1 MAKLQHTFVQGKM
14 NKDLDERLVPNGQYR
29 DAQNIQVST
38 SEGSDVGAV
47 ENILGNTKKN
57 LRSTGPDV
65 FWQDNFGLQ
74 NPVCIGVV
82 KDSQNEKIYW
92 FLNSAD
98 SSTDAIVEYDQTTGI
113 VAPILV
119 DVNGVLNF
127 NKLNLITGINII
139 DGLLYWTDDL
149 NEPKVINIERFKAGS
164 TDFTTQTV
172 VYGAARNFVESDV
185 VVIKK
190 APQSVLTALASP
202 SLVGG
207 AGTGITP
214 ILTDSDNN
222 LANVSAGDSVN
233 LSWQVANTPITWPLQ
248 SSVILN
254 AQIEEPTGA
263 ITKYQVTGTFT
274 AVPISGSLVGTIIV
288 SSATPDIPDVDLRW
302 SMLLVETEPIFKD
315 DFPRFSYRYK
325 FTDGRYSPYA
335 TFSNAS
341 FVPGKFEYLSRDGN
355 NEGMKS
361 IIRKIEISNFSTTPF
376 DVEEIEVLYKGSRSN
391 NVYLIESFNYD
402 FAANPQPT
410 ISLTLT
416 SGTLGR
422 VIESSQL
429 LRLFDAVPKKAK
441 AQESIGNRIVYG
453 NYLQNYN
460 ISNSS
465 VDVVTTQINAVH
477 SSQYFGLPTV
487 KTDREYQI
495 GITFLDDYGRESPV
509 FTSAKGA
516 ISLDIANSSKVNS
529 IQAKLNSFTAPTGIE
544 KFKYYIKEPSA
555 EYYNI
560 ALDRYYDSS
569 DGGAW
574 LSFPSS
580 EVNKVR
586 EGQYIVLKKGHD
598 TDAPI
603 TINNKYKIL
612 DISNEAPEFLTS
624 QKIIKAR
631 GVGSTLTTQ
640 VDFEVGNS
648 VVRFQGP
655 TKAANPDFYDSFVSK
670 FNTNIYIRF
679 QQEVGSATTAEYRV
693 ISGTN
698 VAAIGATPIFEVQLA
713 EPLKKQDAWIASL
726 PGVANFLALVFEETH
741 VNTPEFQGRF
751 FAKINP
757 NATFYDNVSAAFAG
771 TAALVEDRSLFI
783 SPDGGTQDIPIA
795 PDTFFA
801 FWTDSDS
808 GTSVFQ
814 PPLGSGA
821 KPELPWQIVPGNPG
835 LPPFTYSDKSTFV
848 LGFADTAWASAVN
861 QNANFK
867 YQTFQQFIP
876 GAQFK
881 FKYSDGSVS
890 QGIYKLISR
899 NGIGSGGATANIT
912 EDAYKYFMDR
922 DFDDTQFGGSP
933 TSAQLTGIVLYRPQ
947 ELEDQE
953 LLSSSNPA
961 IFETEPQEQADL
973 ELFYEATGPIDIS
986 NVNTVQ
992 TLNWFNAYSFGN
1004 GVESDRI
1011 RDDFNATLLGNGV
1024 RVSTTLEE
1032 PYVEERRG
1040 SGLIFSGI
1048 LNSIS
1053 GVNNSNQF
1061 LIAEN
1066 ITKDLN
1072 PSYGTL
1078 QKLHARDTDLIALL
1092 EDKCF
1097 KILAN
1102 KDALFNADGNT
1113 NVTSNA
1119 NVLGQTIPFVGE
1131 YGISKNPESFASF
1144 GFRAYFTDKAR
1155 GAVMRL
1161 SRDGLTDISDKGM
1174 SYFFQDRLK
1183 TNVNPSIIGAYDSD
1197 AGSYNVVVGGEG
1209 VSFKEKS
1216 DGWNTRLSYDPEAG
1230 ISLNNEYYT
1239 FKNAE
1244 LYEHSNTNR
1253 SNFYGVQGD
1262 TTVTPIFNDAP
1273 TSVKNFKTL
1282 SYEGDEG
1289 WTATVTTN
1297 KQSGTVSTW
1306 KEREGIYF
1314 NYISGDGTF
1323 FLAELDGAITNS
1335 STIVISAPNTNISV
1349 GDTVTGAGILNVVTV
1364 TNIAADKITIT
1375 ISSAQTLA
1383 DGTELTF
1390 TKVADVDTR
1399 EFSVMGI
1406 GNVLRHDVP
1415 YNVIIVNGE
1424 INVSLQP
1431 GDIILTNDSN
1441 NVLQVVGTVLSVNRA
1456 TSTITLTASSA
1467 VILPTAPPAFILFTK
1482 NTEANTSGLLGYYGE
1497 AVLSTSSSNKK
1508 ELFAVNSEIFI
1519 SSE

>member
-1 MAKLQHTFVQGKM
+1 MAKLQHTFIQGKM

-57 LRSTGPDV
+57 LKSTGPDV
-65 FWQDNFGLQ
+65 FWLANFGLQ
-74 NPVCIGVV
+74 QTPACIGVA

-92 FLNSAD
+92 FLA
-98 SSTDAIVEYDQTTGI
+98 TDPDGVAPTSAIVEYDQTTGI
-113 VAPILV
+113 VAPIIV
-119 DVNGVLNF
+119 DVDNVLNF
-127 NKLNLITGINII
+127 NALNYITGINII

-222 LANVSAGDSVN
+222 LANAKSGDTIN

-302 SMLLVETEPIFKD
+302 SMLLVETEPIFKE

-341 FVPGKFEYLSRDGN
+341 FVSGKFEYLSRDGN

-391 NVYLIESFNYD
+391 NVYLIESFDYD
-402 FAANPQPT
+402 FAANPQP
-410 ISLTLT
+410 ILSLTLT

-465 VDVVTTQINAVH
+465 VDVVATQVNATH
-477 SSQYFGLPTV
+477 SSQYFGLSTV

-509 FTSAKGA
+509 FTSATGA

-586 EGQYIVLKKGHD
+586 EGQYIILKKEHD
-598 TDAPI
+598 TDAPV

-612 DISNEAPEFLTS
+612 NISNEAPEFLTS

-655 TKAANPDFYDSFVSK
+655 TQASNPDFYDSFVSK
-670 FNTNIYIRF
+670 FNTSIYIRF
-679 QQEVGSATTAEYRV
+679 QQENGSATTAEYRV
-693 ISGTN
+693 ISGAN
-698 VAAIGATPIFEVQLA
+698 VAASGATPIFEVQLA
-713 EPLKKQDAWIASL
+713 EPLKKQDTWIASL
-726 PGVANFLALVFEETH
+726 AGSADFLALVFEETH
-741 VNTPEFQGRF
+741 INSPEFQGRF

-783 SPDGGTQDIPIA
+783 SPDGGTQAIPIA

-808 GTSVFQ
+808 ATSVFN

-821 KPELPWQIVPGNPG
+821 KPELPWQIVSGNPG
-835 LPPFTYSDKSTFV
+835 VPPFTYSDKSTFV
-848 LGFADTAWASAVN
+848 LGFADTAWANTVN

-899 NGIGSGGATANIT
+899 NGIASGGATANIT

-1078 QKLHARDTDLIALL
+1078 QMLHARDTDLIALL

-1174 SYFFQDRLK
+1174 SYFFQDGLK
-1183 TNVNPSIIGAYDSD
+1183 TNVNPNIIGAYDSD

-1239 FKNAE
+1239 FKNGE
-1244 LYEHSNTNR
+1244 LYEHSNATR
-1253 SNFYGVQGD
+1253 SNFYGVQKD
-1262 TTVTPIFNDAP
+1262 TTVTPVFNDAP

-1289 WTATVTTN
+1289 WIASIATN

-1314 NYISGDGTF
+1314 NYIMGDATT
-1323 FLAELDGAITNS
+1323 LANIDLKEFSSQGLGQVLSHDAG
-1335 STIVISAPNTNISV
+1335 STIIVI
-1349 GDTVTGAGILNVVTV
+1349 
-1364 TNIAADKITIT
+1364 
-1375 ISSAQTLA
+1375 
-1383 DGTELTF
+1383 
-1390 TKVADVDTR
+1390 
-1399 EFSVMGI
+1399 
-1406 GNVLRHDVP
+1406 
-1415 YNVIIVNGE
+1415 NGE

-1431 GDIILTNDSN
+1431 GDIIYSTDPTTLRTI
-1441 NVLQVVGTVLSVNRA
+1441 GTVLFVNR
-1456 TSTITLTASSA
+1456 TNNSIRFVSTI
-1467 VILPTAPPAFILFTK
+1467 PGAPPVNGDFLLFGK
-1482 NTEANTSGLLGYYGE
+1482 DSRVNTSGLLGYYGE
-1497 AVLSTSSSNKK
+1497 AVFSTNSSSKK